1 MAANNAPIFPLTIQQ
16 SAISILPADTTT
28 EKTLVTG
35 GTNGTRIDVISAT
48 STDTSAVV
56 CQAII
61 NDGSTS
67 YVVGEFTLAI
77 GQGTDGSTKAKKVL
91 NSSDLPWL
99 DASGALFLKA
109 GWKLNIK
116 AKTTVTT
123 AKALNLVAFSGDY

>member
-1 MAANNAPIFPLTIQQ
+1 MAANQAPIFPGTIQN
-16 SAISILPADTTT
+16 SAVKILPADTTT

-35 GTNGTRIDVISAT
+35 GTNGTRVDVISAT

-56 CQAII
+56 CRLSI

-77 GQGTDGSTKAKKVL
+77 TQGTDGSTKAKKVI
-91 NSSDLPWL
+91 NVSDLPWL
-99 DASGALFLKA
+99 DASGAIFLKA
-109 GWKLNIK
+109 GWKLNIN

-123 AKALNLVAFSGDY
+123 AKELVFVASSGDY